1 MTIHSELAMSA
12 FTYFTLAFMYPSE
25 PKSLITAS
33 EFCFQWH
40 FIAKY
45 LFHVEVNTISNLSAK
60 IVTIV
65 HMSSHSGTTW
75 EQTDR
80 EKKDV
85 NS

>member
-12 FTYFTLAFMYPSE
+12 FTYLTLAFMYPSE
-25 PKSLITAS
+25 SKSLITAS

-40 FIAKY
+40 YIAKY
-45 LFHVEVNTISNLSAK
+45 LFHAEINTISNLSA
-60 IVTIV
+60 TIV

-85 NS
+85 TS